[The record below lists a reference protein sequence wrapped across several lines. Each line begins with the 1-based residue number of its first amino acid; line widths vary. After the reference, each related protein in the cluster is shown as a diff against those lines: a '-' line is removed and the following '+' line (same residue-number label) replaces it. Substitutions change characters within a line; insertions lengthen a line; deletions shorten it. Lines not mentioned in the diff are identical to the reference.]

1 MTTSTI
7 TTDTI
12 FRRVETV
19 MSNEVGDETM
29 MMDVDRGMYYALN
42 PVSSRIWNLL
52 EQPLSVREICDRLV
66 AEYDI
71 ELAVCQQEVMNFLTQ
86 LLDRKIIT
94 VLRHETDTT
103 TSGVKEVE

>member
-1 MTTSTI
+1 MSTSTI

-42 PVSSRIWNLL
+42 SVSSRIWTLL
-52 EQPLSVREICDRLV
+52 EQPISVKAICDRLLE
-66 AEYDI
+66 EYEI
-71 ELAVCQQEVMNFLTQ
+71 EPAVCQQEVKQFLGQ
-86 LLDRKIIT
+86 LLDRKVIT
-94 VLRHETDTT
+94 VVRYETDTT
-103 TSGVKEVE
+103 LLNTRGAE